1 MSFPKKCPHC
11 KKDLHP
17 NIVSSSEH
25 ARIGNLWYRAE
36 IHACPFCK
44 NPIFVLRNGPTQDIS
59 QLTCVPYYFPMDSF
73 VAVPELIERLSP
85 NACASYT
92 QSIQARSHDFDRLV
106 GAGLRITLEW
116 LMFDYLTKLKNHT
129 TSELE
134 GKKLHQ
140 LIDMV
145 KQYNPSQYTDI
156 CTKLIRIY
164 GNDQIHLFKKT
175 DLTDGEIIAAF
186 GILFDIIE
194 SEIKVINANN
204 RLQGLPEII

>member
-11 KKDLHP
+11 QKDLHP
-17 NIVSSSEH
+17 NLVSSSEH
-25 ARIGNLWYRAE
+25 ARIGDFWYRSE

-44 NPIFVLRNGPTQDIS
+44 NPIFVMRNGVTQDIS
-59 QLTCVPYYFPMDSF
+59 TYTHVPYYFPLVSF
-73 VAVPELIERLSP
+73 VSVPKLIERLSP

-92 QSIQARSHDFDRLV
+92 QSIQAKAHGFDRLV

-129 TSELE
+129 ATELE

-145 KQYNPSQYTDI
+145 KQYNPAQYTDI

-164 GNDQIHLFKKT
+164 GNDQVHLFKKT
-175 DLTDGEIIAAF
+175 DLKDDEIITAF
-186 GILFDIIE
+186 EILFDIIE
-194 SEIKVINANN
+194 SDIKVLNANN